1 MFASRPVA
9 HKVPSRYSRRSISTH
24 LCQNQAPF
32 HFGFHFWISQGWL
45 GKRSLNTPD
54 GQFQNTLMKIGHRSL
69 WDSFSG
75 SVREAWNYPF
85 GILSE
90 HIPSYPSKS
99 RNRLQTGAVPDL
111 DQCDL
116 ELTIWNIE
124 RALSNLPNQF
134 QTDYC

>member
-1 MFASRPVA
+1 MYGSRPVA
-9 HKVPSRYSRRSISTH
+9 QKVPSRYSRRSISTH
-24 LCQNQAPF
+24 LGQNQAPF

-45 GKRSLNTPD
+45 GKHSLNTPD

-69 WDSFSG
+69 WDSFSV
-75 SVREAWNYPF
+75 SVREAWDYPS
-85 GILSE
+85 GILRG
-90 HIPSYPSKS
+90 HLPSYPSKS
-99 RNRLQTGAVPDL
+99 RNGLRKGAVPDL

-116 ELTIWNIE
+116 ELTIWSIE